1 MYTRIYCLSS
11 IGTNEFDFNAD
22 FVYWFGS
29 EGKIASVDMDI
40 MSLTETINESFAE
53 SINRLSGCKET
64 LAECMADGGVYIHK
78 SADLWLANATMNNIK
93 AYLKDLTMADFK
105 SHGRRRLHE
114 ITHPTEPF
122 VCFRDDD
129 GEPTIMPLYDFIF
142 NSRYKE
148 FAEVLNLSRVFYVKY

>member
-1 MYTRIYCLSS
+1 MYTRIYCLNS
-11 IGTNEFDFNAD
+11 IGANEFDYNVD
-22 FVYWFGS
+22 FAYYFGS
-29 EGKIASVDMDI
+29 GGKITNVVLGN
-40 MSLTETINESFAE
+40 MSLTETINESFVE

-64 LAECMADGGVYIHK
+64 LAECMADGGFYIHR

-105 SHGRRRLHE
+105 SHGRERLHK

-129 GEPTIMPLYDFIF
+129 DEPTIMPLYDFIF
-142 NSRYKE
+142 NSVYKD
-148 FAEVLNLSRVFYVKY
+148 FVEVLNLSRVFHIKY

>member
-1 MYTRIYCLSS
+1 MNTRIYSLDSV
-11 IGTNEFDFNAD
+11 GANEFDFNAD
-22 FVYWFGS
+22 FAYWFGT
-29 EGKIASVDMDI
+29 EGKITNVVVG
-40 MSLTETINESFAE
+40 LTEPINESFAE
-53 SINRLSGCKET
+53 SINRLGGCKET

-105 SHGRRRLHE
+105 NHGRRRLHE

-142 NSRYKE
+142 NSVYKD
-148 FAEVLNLSRVFYVKY
+148 FVEVLNLSRIFHVKY